1 MAEDNPIRRLAQQ
14 AAAGVF
20 SMDPAE
26 VDELVGHVRTLR
38 AKLQGHSDAAR
49 DMQDVTGLG
58 SGYHAADVL
67 TEKMQHKVKGD
78 SNSVKAGWQD
88 HADALGELEAALL
101 QCKANFERVEQ
112 DNQHRF
118 NGLGM

>member
-14 AAAGVF
+14 AAAGIF

-26 VDELVGHVRTLR
+26 VDELVGHVRTMRQVLLDE
-38 AKLQGHSDAAR
+38 AKFVGELDKVGGLGEGYPPSDVLVPKLQR
-49 DMQDVTGLG
+49 
-58 SGYHAADVL
+58 
-67 TEKMQHKVKGD
+67 KVDGPD
-78 SNSVKAGWQD
+78 NSVQAGWQD

-112 DNQHRF
+112 DNQQRF
-118 NGLGM
+118 NGLGL